1 MGMTMEWFALLTVG
15 TWILYLV
22 AIACVLYAIVR
33 FAIVHALRQA
43 RHEAR
48 IEQRVPNAATWLKGD
63 ERSLLEMSIS
73 SARAHRER

>member
-1 MGMTMEWFALLTVG
+1 MDWFAMLTLG
-15 TWILYLV
+15 MWIVYL
-22 AIACVLYAIVR
+22 IAFACALYAIVR
-33 FAIVHALRQA
+33 FAVVHALRQA

-73 SARAHRER
+73 SARAPRAH